1 MGPYITLHYSPQ
13 VYPRAQAGH
22 PRCPLWT
29 NIKSDDR
36 CALAYHLTT
45 SLTTHLPVSP
55 GRASTTPIVR
65 EHEVRQQARLAYYLT
80 ASLTPNVPASPAG
93 HPRRPLWTN
102 IKSNDRCA
110 LAYHLTTSL
119 TTHLPVSPGWAST
132 TPTVDEHEVRSQ
144 VHPRLSS
151 IPISLYGH
159 PRRPPCTDSK
169 SILRCAWA
177 LISLFTFSFLYMHE
191 HQVQSR
197 CDISYHQH
205 PPIPLWASTMPTACG
220 HQVRPQV
227 RYQLNLIIYPTPYRP
242 GHPRCPPC
250 TDDKF
255 NLRCAWATISLFT
268 FTILCRPG
276 RP

>member
-1 MGPYITLHYSPQ
+1 MPTLHGDEILPHDCC
-13 VYPRAQAGH
+13 R
-22 PRCPLWT
+22 
-29 NIKSDDR
+29 
-36 CALAYHLTT
+36 LTT
-45 SLTTHLPVSP
+45 SPTPNLIVSKGVHDAHPAQISSPTVGGPLHNTALLTPSLP
-55 GRASTTPIVR
+55 ASTGR
-65 EHEVRQQARLAYYLT
+65 
-80 ASLTPNVPASPAG
+80 
-93 HPRRPLWTN
+93 
-102 IKSNDRCA
+102 
-110 LAYHLTTSL
+110 
-119 TTHLPVSPGWAST
+119 AST

-197 CDISYHQH
+197 CDIGYHQH
-205 PPIPLWASTMPTACG
+205 PPIPLWASTTPTACG

-227 RYQLNLIIYPTPYRP
+227 RHRLNLIIYPTPYRP
-242 GHPRCPPC
+242 GHPRRPPC